1 MKKKNKD
8 MERLLLNC
16 REAATACCVD
26 PKTWR
31 NWHLRGLIP
40 PPVPIGRSLFWR
52 AEELAQWVKADC
64 PKRDEWAYR

>member
-1 MKKKNKD
+1 MNPKSKD
-8 MERLLLNC
+8 SKQLLLNC
-16 REAATACCVD
+16 RDAAYSCGID

-40 PPVPIGRSLFWR
+40 PPVYIGHSLFWR
-52 AEELAQWVKADC
+52 YEEIVRWVESDC

>member
-1 MKKKNKD
+1 MNTKNKD
-8 MERLLLNC
+8 SKRLLLNC
-16 REAATACCVD
+16 RDAAYTCGVD

-52 AEELAQWVKADC
+52 AEELTQWVESNC